1 MKANKKFSI
10 AAIALGVCALSCT
23 VSGAVAFAAEE
34 AQTEPTSVLTM
45 SEGASIKN
53 FSPTGIRF
61 TSELSTTKYNELIGQ
76 GCTFSTLIV
85 PASYVPEG
93 GITKENYNT
102 INAAIVQ
109 AKNSIAVDE
118 LAGKV
123 TFSGTLVGTNLQ
135 DFPTSFYNVPLTA
148 VSYYADANGTIVEFA
163 SNPQTYS
170 IAYIASALQAKG
182 YTDDYYT
189 AITDSVLSDGF
200 TFGEQSYSVKA
211 GATAATALTSQGLKA
226 VYSSDD
232 ESVVKVDENGNLQ
245 GVSGGTA
252 TVTATIGGKTTTVPV
267 TVSSIFRNN
276 PTYSDGSRTYVES
289 VDESD
294 NVSVT
299 PVRSGY
305 MERDAMFNIEAG
317 TLYYAEATFSD
328 IKKDSDG
335 NYPMVGLA
343 HFNTLSE
350 TVADGDAFHNA
361 GSLLNRKGVAAMKS
375 GSSKTFRV
383 GNLTSGDE
391 HWYDGSAAYSNANF
405 KENTFTS
412 MTIAIARSGGTI
424 YTFVDGQL
432 LQCADIDWGYVSAG
446 VLTTPGII
454 ACSNENAFTVNNIT
468 VLSGTEAQ
476 TKLDELT
483 ASTSVFGN
491 NPDHASNNLKTYQE
505 YLGEDGTVNIQTGR
519 YGELAATFNV
529 EASTLYY
536 AEATFSYTKKDSSD
550 YPMVG
555 LAHFAALNKVV
566 NETVTDAF
574 NGGGRFGRRCI
585 ENVLSGNGKF
595 LVRDLKPTDDHWFD
609 NFTWD
614 NIYLHSSFKA
624 NSEIQTMTIAIARSG
639 NTIYT
644 FVDGKL
650 INESDVADDYKAVN
664 TTPGII
670 TCGDGYAFKFS
681 GVNMCSG
688 EKAQAKIKET
698 MATASIF
705 GINPAYSEGSVAYRQ
720 YLGEDGGVK
729 ITNSRNGEIAATFNM
744 EAGTLYY
751 AEATFGV
758 VDTSKPSDYPAF
770 GLAHYLA
777 LNTNVVETKD
787 GEELN
792 AYDAGSRLGRVCVAS
807 IKSGSSATF
816 LIGNLTASNERWWTA
831 AELYKNGNYKD
842 NTFTQMTVAI
852 ARTADKMYTFVDGV
866 LVDEINVPE
875 GYSAATTPG
884 IITICEAGKVTI
896 SGVNM
901 LSGAE
906 AQAKINTLTGT
917 NA

>member
-10 AAIALGVCALSCT
+10 AAIVLGVCALSCAA
-23 VSGAVAFAAEE
+23 SGAVAFAATEV
-34 AQTEPTSVLTM
+34 ATEPTTVLTM
-45 SEGASIKN
+45 KEGASIRA
-53 FSPTGIRF
+53 FGPMGIRF
-61 TSELSTTKYNELIGQ
+61 TSELSTTKYNELDGQ
-76 GCTFSTLIV
+76 GYTFGTLIV
-85 PASYVPEG
+85 PESEVPAG
-93 GITKENYNT
+93 GITSENYDK
-102 INAAIVQ
+102 INAVTVQ
-109 AKNSIAVDE
+109 AKNSIVVGE
-118 LAGKV
+118 SKV
-123 TFSGTLVGTNLQ
+123 TFSGTLVGTDLT
-135 DFPTSFYNVPLTA
+135 DFPETFYNVPLTA
-148 VSYYADANGTIVEFA
+148 VSYYANADGTILEFA

-170 IAYIASALQAKG
+170 IAYIASALQAEG
-182 YTDDYYT
+182 QTDPYYT
-189 AITDSVLSDGF
+189 TITDAVLADGIS
-200 TFGEQSYSVKA
+200 FGAISYDLKA
-211 GATAATALTSQGLKA
+211 GATLDTTLNSQGLKA
-226 VYSSDD
+226 VYSSNDKSIVTVGKD
-232 ESVVKVDENGNLQ
+232 GKLNGV
-245 GVSGGTA
+245 GGGTA
-252 TVTATIGGKTTTVPV
+252 TVTATIGGKTATAEVN
-267 TVSSIFRNN
+267 VSSIFRNN

-299 PVRSGY
+299 PVRSGF

-328 IKKDSDG
+328 IKKDSSG
-335 NYPMVGLA
+335 NYPMFGLA

-350 TVADGDAFHNA
+350 TVADGDAYNNA

-383 GNLTSGDE
+383 GNLTSGDG

-432 LQCADIDWGYVSAG
+432 LQCADIDWGYVSGA
-446 VLTTPGII
+446 LNTTPGII
-454 ACSNENAFTVNNIT
+454 ACSNENAFTVNNII

-476 TKLDELT
+476 TKLAELT
-483 ASTSVFGN
+483 ASKSVFGN
-491 NPDHASNNLKTYQE
+491 NPDYASNNVKTYQE

-536 AEATFSYTKKDSSD
+536 AEATFSYTGTS
-550 YPMVG
+550 YPTVG
-555 LAHFAALNKVV
+555 LAHFAALKEVV
-566 NETVTDAF
+566 DESVTDPS
-574 NGGGRFGRRCI
+574 NGGDRFGRRCI
-585 ENVLSGNGKF
+585 ENVLSGKGNF
-595 LVRDLKPTDDHWFD
+595 LVRDLKKTEQHWYD
-609 NFTWD
+609 NYTTD

-624 NSEIQTMTIAIARSG
+624 NSDITTMTIAIAR
-639 NTIYT
+639 TADKMYT
-644 FVDGKL
+644 FVDGVL
-650 INESDVADDYKAVN
+650 IKEYDVPADYSGA

-670 TCGDGYAFKFS
+670 TCGENYTFKFS

-688 EKAQAKIKET
+688 KEAQAKIKET
-698 MATASIF
+698 KATASIF
-705 GINPAYSEGSVAYRQ
+705 GINPAYSEGYVAYRQ

-758 VDTSKPSDYPAF
+758 VDTSNSGNYPAF

-777 LNTNVVETKD
+777 LNEIVNQSYADTND
-787 GEELN
+787 GGPR
-792 AYDAGSRLGRVCVAS
+792 YGRVCVAS
-807 IKSGSSATF
+807 IKSGASATF
-816 LIGNLTASNERWWTA
+816 LIGNLTANINRWHEAANTA
-831 AELYKNGNYKD
+831 AELYKDANFQANNFKS
-842 NTFTQMTVAI
+842 MTIAI
-852 ARTADKMYTFVDGV
+852 ARTETKMYTFVNGV
-866 LVDEINVPE
+866 LVKGINVPE

>member
-10 AAIALGVCALSCT
+10 AAIVLGVCALSCAA
-23 VSGAVAFAAEE
+23 SGAVAFAA
-34 AQTEPTSVLTM
+34 TEVAPTPTTVLTM
-45 SEGASIKN
+45 KEGASIRN
-53 FSPTGIRF
+53 FTPMGIRF
-61 TSELSTTKYNELIGQ
+61 TSELSTTKYNELSGQ
-76 GCTFSTLIV
+76 GYTFGTLIV
-85 PASYVPEG
+85 PASYVPAG
-93 GITKENYNT
+93 GITLENYNT
-102 INAAIVQ
+102 INAVTVQ
-109 AKNSIAVDE
+109 AQNSIAVDE
-118 LAGKV
+118 VAGKV
-123 TFSGTLVGTNLQ
+123 TFSGTLVGTADGEGNFTN
-135 DFPTSFYNVPLTA
+135 FPSDFYNVSLTA
-148 VSYYADANGTIVEFA
+148 VSYYANAEGAIVEFA

-170 IAYIASALQAKG
+170 IAYIASALQAEG
-182 YTDDYYT
+182 QTDPYYT
-189 AITDSVLSDGF
+189 TITDAVLADGIS
-200 TFGEQSYSVKA
+200 FGAISYDLKA
-211 GATAATALTSQGLKA
+211 GATLDTTLNSQGLKA
-226 VYSSDD
+226 VYSSKNDN
-232 ESVVKVDENGNLQ
+232 VVTVDEDGKLK
-245 GVSGGTA
+245 GVGDGTT
-252 TVTATIGGKTTTVPV
+252 TVTATIGGKTATAEVN
-267 TVSSIFRNN
+267 VSSIFRNN

-328 IKKDSDG
+328 IKKDSSG
-335 NYPMVGLA
+335 NYPMFGLA

-350 TVADGDAFHNA
+350 TVADGDAYHNA

-432 LQCADIDWGYVSAG
+432 LQCADLDWGYVSGA
-446 VLTTPGII
+446 LNTTPGII
-454 ACSNENAFTVNNIT
+454 ACSNENAFTVNNII

-476 TKLDELT
+476 TKLAELT
-483 ASTSVFGN
+483 ASKSVFGN
-491 NPDHASNNLKTYQE
+491 NPDYASNNVKTYQE

-519 YGELAATFNV
+519 YGELAATFNMK
-529 EASTLYY
+529 ASKLYY
-536 AEATFSYTKKDSSD
+536 AEATFSYIGTS
-550 YPMVG
+550 YPTVG
-555 LAHFAALNKVV
+555 LAHFAALNEVV
-566 NETVTDAF
+566 DESVTDSL

-595 LVRDLKPTDDHWFD
+595 LVRDLKTTEQHWYD
-609 NFTWD
+609 NYTWD

-624 NSEIQTMTIAIARSG
+624 NSDITTMTIAIARSG

-650 INESDVADDYKAVN
+650 INESDVPADYSGA

-670 TCGDGYAFKFS
+670 TCGGNYTFKFS

-688 EKAQAKIKET
+688 EEAQAKIKKT

-744 EAGTLYY
+744 EASTLYY

-758 VDTSKPSDYPAF
+758 VDTSNSGNYPAF

-777 LNTNVVETKD
+777 LNEIVDQSYADTYD
-787 GEELN
+787 GGPR
-792 AYDAGSRLGRVCVAS
+792 YGRVCVAS
-807 IKSGSSATF
+807 IKSGSSQTF
-816 LIGNLTASNERWWTA
+816 LIGNLKANHYRWYSA
-831 AELYKNGNYKD
+831 DALYKDGNFQAND
-842 NTFTQMTVAI
+842 FTQMTVAI
-852 ARTADKMYTFVDGV
+852 ARTADTLYTFVNGK
-866 LVDEINVPE
+866 LVQAVPAPDNYKNV
-875 GYSAATTPG
+875 ATTPG

-906 AQAKINTLTGT
+906 AQAKINTLTAT